1 MNFTSQFTLPT
12 SYFILPTSHLI
23 LPTSPAA
30 AIAVEILFVAP
41 FAKRRRKKIAAESA
55 KCPLKKFA
63 VKAGNFSVLVEI
75 VVRVVLGVAVH
86 KPHPDGQSDYACHRG
101 HECAFQFVGH
111 IVADVVEEK

>member
-1 MNFTSQFTLPT
+1 MNFTSHFTLHTSHYTLHT
-12 SYFILPTSHLI
+12 SYFLLLTCGRDCSGNPFCGGVCQT
-23 LPTSPAA
+23 AA
-30 AIAVEILFVAP
+30 QKDCSG
-41 FAKRRRKKIAAESA
+41 KREMSA
-55 KCPLKKFA
+55 QKFA